1 MYVSLSPKLLA
12 KLKCRSFS
20 VQVLSIQFKPPLNVK
35 LYGEPSRRV
44 TITEPCREN
53 IRPRLINKSFAR
65 FTCYE
70 DALQCRHPNAGSSSP
85 RKKGKFM
92 DAQKAAW
99 EKAKTLM
106 HENAGTLPLEADDLP
121 PPFLVVSTSLRRTES
136 QTSVDVKPAK
146 VGKRNTASKARQG
159 KRKRAP
165 TEEADDILDVDDMEG
180 FVDENNLGDLENLD
194 PGDQCLAR
202 ESRGNAYWPA
212 KVLEYHPP
220 SKRGEE
226 AQYKVVYLDYKEAM
240 IPMSYV
246 AAPGSVEFATC
257 KVSFDISRGFE
268 SNEI

>member
-1 MYVSLSPKLLA
+1 
-12 KLKCRSFS
+12 
-20 VQVLSIQFKPPLNVK
+20 
-35 LYGEPSRRV
+35 
-44 TITEPCREN
+44 
-53 IRPRLINKSFAR
+53 
-65 FTCYE
+65 
-70 DALQCRHPNAGSSSP
+70 
-85 RKKGKFM
+85 M

-99 EKAKTLM
+99 EKAKTMM
-106 HENAGTLPLEADDLP
+106 HENAGTLLEADDLP

-136 QTSVDVKPAK
+136 QPSMDVKPAK
-146 VGKRNTASKARQG
+146 AGKRKTAAKARQG
-159 KRKRAP
+159 KRKRAA

-226 AQYKVVYLDYKEAM
+226 AQYKVVYLDYKKAT

-257 KVSFDISRGFE
+257 KVSFDISHGFE
-268 SNEI
+268 SNET